1 MSISLSLF
9 DTSIFCLKLLEL
21 GCLCFRYCFLWFR
34 VVEDSS
40 FLNIAPLCPPYFS
53 ISLIFSFK
61 DETLLFRS
69 AIGFSFSSISV
80 SSSSN
85 VSETKFIAS
94 LRSLSCF
101 LYLNCL
107 SLAEEAKLWIPFT
120 SFLKFLIQFIKSLT
134 HSSDFKLFLKTL
146 PDEFGVS
153 QPETFKLPSRFLFA
167 SLS

>member
-1 MSISLSLF
+1 MSISLF

-34 VVEDSS
+34 AIESSS

-53 ISLIFSFK
+53 ISSIFSFK

-69 AIGFSFSSISV
+69 AMGFSFLSISV

-85 VSETKFIAS
+85 VWETKFTTS
-94 LRSLSCF
+94 LRSLRCF
-101 LYLNCL
+101 LHLNCL
-107 SLAEEAKLWIPFT
+107 SLAEQAKLWIPFT
-120 SFLKFLIQFIKSLT
+120 SFLKFLIQFTKSLT

-153 QPETFKLPSRFLFA
+153 QPETFKLPSRFFLA
-167 SLS
+167 SLT